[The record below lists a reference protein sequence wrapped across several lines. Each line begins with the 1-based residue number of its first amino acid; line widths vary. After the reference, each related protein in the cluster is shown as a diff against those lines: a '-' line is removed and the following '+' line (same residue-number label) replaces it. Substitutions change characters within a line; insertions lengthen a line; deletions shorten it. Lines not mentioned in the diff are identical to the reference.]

1 MSKSWSESTKWL
13 VIISSLAALVW
24 LVYRFSQIISPL
36 ALAVILA
43 YVLNPPVRLLTTRAK
58 LPRTLAVVCIYLAL
72 IVILSLVIVA
82 FVPSLIQQVKSI
94 NVDFQNIVEGISRF
108 FERPLFIF
116 GFYIDLL
123 DVYQEVSGTIQS
135 IVSPLASQTVSFL
148 FGLASGVA
156 WLVFVLIVSFY
167 LLKDAGKLGRSINEL
182 VPADYRYEV
191 RRLGEEVNVVWNA
204 FFRSQ
209 LVLCAVVGAVVGVTM
224 QVVGMRNALIL
235 GIIAGVLEIIPNI
248 GPIVAAVPAVLIA
261 YFQGSSYLSLS
272 NGWFALLVIGLYVVI
287 QQLENNILV
296 PRIIGRSLNL
306 HPLVVIIGA
315 LAGATLAGI
324 LGVFLAAPILA
335 SLRIVGKH
343 IYCKLLDLEPFDHA
357 QGRPFDHA
365 QGRPFDPSA
374 SLRAGPSA
382 LPRAGSFPVQEDTE
396 EPEPVQEEEGEVDA
410 REEQVSK

>member
-24 LVYRFSQIISPL
+24 LIARFSQIISPL
-36 ALAVILA
+36 AIAVILA
-43 YVLNPPVRLLTTRAK
+43 YVLSPPVRFLTARTR
-58 LPRTLAVVCIYLAL
+58 LPRTLVVASIYLAL

-94 NVDFQNIVEGISRF
+94 NVDFENIVEGISRF

-116 GFYIDLL
+116 GFYVDLMA
-123 DVYQEVSGTIQS
+123 VYQEVSGTLQS

-148 FGLASGVA
+148 FGLASGFA
-156 WLVFVLIVSFY
+156 WLIFVLIVSFY
-167 LLKDAGKLGRSINEL
+167 LVKDAGKLGRSINKL

-209 LVLCAVVGAVVGVTM
+209 LVLCAVVGVVVGVSM
-224 QVVGMRNALIL
+224 RVVGVRNALIL
-235 GIIAGVLEIIPNI
+235 GIIAGVLEIIPNL
-248 GPIVAAVPAVLIA
+248 GPIIAAIPAVLIA
-261 YFQGSSYLSLS
+261 YFQGSTYLSLS
-272 NGWFALLVIGLYVVI
+272 NGWVALLVIGLYVVI

-315 LAGATLAGI
+315 IAGATLAGI
-324 LGVFLAAPILA
+324 LGMFLAAPILA
-335 SLRIVGKH
+335 SLRIVGKYVH
-343 IYCKLLDLEPFDHA
+343 CKLLDLEP
-357 QGRPFDHA
+357 
-365 QGRPFDPSA
+365 S
-374 SLRAGPSA
+374 GPSDLRQSSGQA
-382 LPRAGSFPVQEDTE
+382 LLRPGSFPAEEDIE
-396 EPEPVQEEEGEVDA
+396 EPELPQEEEGETVVDA
-410 REEQVSK
+410 GG